1 MEKELLEYISS
12 GIVLGL
18 IAGISPGPLLTMVI
32 GETIKHGKQEGIKM
46 AIIPLITD
54 LPIVILSLFILS
66 RLAGYETVI
75 GIIAILGGFF
85 LLYLAYENL
94 VYKPAE
100 KLKVHSEKKNILKGI
115 AANFLSPH
123 PYIFWILIGGTILL
137 KALKQSPVSAFIFLS
152 VFYLC
157 LVGSKIVVALLTH
170 RFSAVLKTRGY
181 IYTIRILGVLLFLF
195 AVYFFYE
202 GVNYIF

>member
-1 MEKELLEYISS
+1 MEKELVEYISS

-54 LPIVILSLFILS
+54 LPIVLLSLLILS
-66 RLAGYETVI
+66 RLDGYERVI

-94 VYKPAE
+94 FYMPAD
-100 KLKVHSEKKNILKGI
+100 KLNGHSEKKNFLKGI

-123 PYIFWILIGGTILL
+123 PYIFWILVGGTILL
-137 KALKQSPVSAFIFLS
+137 KALKQSLVFALIFLS

-157 LVGSKIVVALLTH
+157 LVGSKIAVALLTH
-170 RFSAVLKTRGY
+170 RFSVVLKTKGY
-181 IYTIRILGVLLFLF
+181 IYTIRILGALLFLF
-195 AVYFFYE
+195 AIYFFYE